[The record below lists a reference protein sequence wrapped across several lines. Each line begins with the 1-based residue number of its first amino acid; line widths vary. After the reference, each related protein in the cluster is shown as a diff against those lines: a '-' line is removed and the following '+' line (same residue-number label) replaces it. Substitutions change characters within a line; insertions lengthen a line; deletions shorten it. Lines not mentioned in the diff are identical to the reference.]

1 MASMSDSAAEDAT
14 PELIDR
20 VRVIEAQPLAARADA
35 YAAVHDELARRLA
48 SAPTDAATASR
59 P

>member
-1 MASMSDSAAEDAT
+1 MSDSTAGDAA

-20 VRVIEAQPLAARADA
+20 LRLIEAQPLDTRAEA
-35 YAAVHDELARRLA
+35 YTAVHDELARHLA
-48 SAPTDAATASR
+48 SAPTDTQPASR

>member
-1 MASMSDSAAEDAT
+1 MASMSHSTAGDPA

-20 VRVIEAQPLAARADA
+20 LRLIEAQPLDARAEA
-35 YAAVHDELARRLA
+35 YTAVHDELARHLA
-48 SAPTDAATASR
+48 SAPTDTQSASR

>member
-1 MASMSDSAAEDAT
+1 MSDSAAEDAT